1 MKISSSKNYTQKLTQ
16 KQWEQLSFI
25 LYKYTKQKEVFDI
38 QYKFLHF
45 AQRSSTRLR
54 EIGQNYG
61 RIECA
66 RCNRAD
72 ETQKNWLFSCSS
84 SRNIFINLLCLLA
97 YIDATQFINK
107 TVEDCLLHHLLV
119 YEKEVSAS
127 RELFETYFITIR
139 YLKKEA
145 NYGKKYTREQEL
157 ELFKNDMR
165 DHLYFIYNVAKI
177 QQMEDAFFRI

>member
-139 YLKKEA
+139 YLKKKQIMER
-145 NYGKKYTREQEL
+145 NIL
-157 ELFKNDMR
+157 ENKNLSFSKM
-165 DHLYFIYNVAKI
+165 I
-177 QQMEDAFFRI
+177 